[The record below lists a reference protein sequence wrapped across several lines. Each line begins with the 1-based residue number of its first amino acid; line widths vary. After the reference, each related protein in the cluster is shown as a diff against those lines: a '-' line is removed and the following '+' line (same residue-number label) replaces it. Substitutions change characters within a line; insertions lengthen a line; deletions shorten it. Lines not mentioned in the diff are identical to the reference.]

1 MGRKKIIESGGVMET
16 QVKQLN
22 EYPNYSISSDGNVY
36 RNGEAVSQHPNGR
49 GYNKVFFYVSGKRI
63 SRTVHRLVAETFIPN
78 PQNLPVVNHKNG
90 NKLDNRVENLEWV
103 TYKENTR
110 QYLEN
115 GKCEVK
121 PIIRINPRT
130 GKIKEV
136 FSSIR
141 TAARCYGYDYRSFY
155 DAIKR
160 GCLYR
165 GSLWKHC
172 TLQIIQA

>member
-1 MGRKKIIESGGVMET
+1 MET
-16 QVKQLN
+16 VFKGVKDFPG
-22 EYPNYSISSDGNVY
+22 YMVSSDGRVF
-36 RNGEAVSQHPNGR
+36 NGGKEVRQYPNGR
-49 GYNKVFFYVSGKRI
+49 GYNFIFLNSSDGERKSAR
-63 SRTVHRLVAETFIPN
+63 VHRLVAEAFILN
-78 PQNLPVVNHKNG
+78 PHNLPVVNHKNG
-90 NKLDNRVENLEWV
+90 NKLDNRIENLEWV

-110 QYLEN
+110 QALEN
-115 GKCEVK
+115 VKRETK
-121 PIIRINPRT
+121 PIIRINPKT

-141 TAARCYGYDYRSFY
+141 TAAKCYGYDYRTFY

-172 TLQIIQA
+172 TLQIIQV